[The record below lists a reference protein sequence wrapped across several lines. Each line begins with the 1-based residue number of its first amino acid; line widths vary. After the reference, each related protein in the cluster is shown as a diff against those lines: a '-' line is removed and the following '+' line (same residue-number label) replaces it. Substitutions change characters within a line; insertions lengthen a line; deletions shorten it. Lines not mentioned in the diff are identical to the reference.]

1 MPEGNEGNIDDILDD
16 TIADD
21 DFSDLFDDDKDDKD
35 ENKDKDKDEKKEDDG
50 GDKPAT
56 FSKKVGN
63 REFTSEKDYDEF
75 VLKMYGQNGNLAGE
89 VKRLGGD
96 PKAISKG
103 LDKINSDEKK
113 DDKPNTAVHKTPEET
128 YYEIEAVKFSKQF
141 PDAKE
146 YADEM
151 QIAIKKGKANI
162 NGEPSYALALARALR
177 ADGKEIPQRLITRIK
192 AEKGEDESSSKSAS
206 KKIMKSGGRSSNSGS
221 EQNTYSREDLNSS
234 SDFANSLATGRIKT
248 F

>member
-1 MPEGNEGNIDDILDD
+1 MTEENKGNIDDILDD

-21 DFSDLFDDDKDDKD
+21 DLNDLFDDEKED
-35 ENKDKDKDEKKEDDG
+35 EDKDKDKDKKNGDDD
-50 GDKPAT
+50 DKKSTT

-63 REFTSEKDYDEF
+63 REFTSEKDYDDF
-75 VLKMYGQNGNLAGE
+75 VLKMYGTNGNLAGE
-89 VKRLGGD
+89 VRRLGGD

-103 LDKINSDEKK
+103 LDKINPDEKK
-113 DDKPNTAVHKTPEET
+113 EDKPNVTVHKTAEES
-128 YYEIEAVKFSKQF
+128 YYEIEAIKFSKQF

-177 ADGKEIPQRLITRIK
+177 ADGKEIPQKLITRIK
-192 AEKGEDESSSKSAS
+192 AEKGDDESDSKTAS
-206 KKIMKSGGRSSNSGS
+206 KKIMKAGSRAGNAQS
-221 EQNTYSREDLNSS
+221 EQRSYSRDDVQSA
-234 SDFANSLATGRIKT
+234 SDFGNKIASGKLKLY
-248 F
+248 